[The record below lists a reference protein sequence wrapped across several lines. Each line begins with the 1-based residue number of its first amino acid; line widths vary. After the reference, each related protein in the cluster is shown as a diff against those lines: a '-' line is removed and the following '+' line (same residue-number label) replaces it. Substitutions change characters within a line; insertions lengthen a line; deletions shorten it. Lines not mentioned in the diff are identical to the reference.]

1 MVSLFAK
8 RWNKIFIVEIGAG
21 IPYPEEKQRW
31 RKYGEPLSQLFTPYF
46 FGEKIFQ
53 WFKDDSGN
61 FLEGVNVACF
71 ESSSKWK
78 EPQNEQKDIE
88 LFACLFAPIND
99 FFVKLG
105 SWAAITGLSNIE
117 KPFFN
122 SAVEAVNAKFSS
134 TFSVFYGQLPV
145 EFDEPDLRRQA
156 HMIKHNERY
165 FIVYIGK
172 QTGCKRFRE
181 VAKEQAKEIEKS
193 DANQFWKEFNGV

>member
-1 MVSLFAK
+1 MSIFSK
-8 RWNKIFIVEIGAG
+8 RWNKIFIVEIGTS

-46 FGEKIFQ
+46 LGETIFQ

-71 ESSSKWK
+71 KSSSKWK
-78 EPQNEQKDIE
+78 ESQNEQKDIE

-105 SWAAITGLSNIE
+105 SRAAITGLFDIE
-117 KPFFN
+117 ESFFN
-122 SAVEAVNAKFSS
+122 SAVEAVKAKFSNTS
-134 TFSVFYGQLPV
+134 SVFYGQLPV
-145 EFDEPDLRRQA
+145 EFDEPDLKRQT

-181 VAKEQAKEIEKS
+181 VSKEQAKEIEKA
-193 DANQFWKEFNGV
+193 DANQFWKEFNDV